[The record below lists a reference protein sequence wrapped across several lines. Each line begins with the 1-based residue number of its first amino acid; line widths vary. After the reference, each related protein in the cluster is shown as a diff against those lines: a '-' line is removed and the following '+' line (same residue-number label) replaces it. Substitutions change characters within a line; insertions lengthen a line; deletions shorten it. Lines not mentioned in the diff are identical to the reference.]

1 MYVRARVTSF
11 NLLVSR
17 SIVSVQYVCTVP
29 GLCVHVCVCVCVRVF
44 VCRWVCAPVYLH
56 TYNMSENYVYTWV
69 PRGAELHFACAAI
82 FCLGIWHSFLSLHP
96 ACQEVFQAPMYSACC
111 DCEVYSAD
119 LAYCEHVVN
128 KVLNFERVEAVAAWV
143 MIGTR
148 CV

>member
-1 MYVRARVTSF
+1 MFAPSQVFAYM
-11 NLLVSR
+11 
-17 SIVSVQYVCTVP
+17 
-29 GLCVHVCVCVCVRVF
+29 GVCVCLCACACLFVGECVRLYTCILIICQRTMYIPAYHGVQ
-44 VCRWVCAPVYLH
+44 
-56 TYNMSENYVYTWV
+56 NYTSH
-69 PRGAELHFACAAI
+69 AMLS

-96 ACQEVFQAPMYSACC
+96 ACQEVFQASMYSACC